1 LNISRKLEPLRVI
14 NRYGRRGEMMNSVK
28 WHTSVVL
35 HSKTDSGEMQAITNT
50 REAAH
55 CLLVYWPDV
64 RGEAYHKAIRT
75 CGLVLRGLVTPE
87 IARQTFLA
95 AAHESSISVLH

>member
-1 LNISRKLEPLRVI
+1 
-14 NRYGRRGEMMNSVK
+14 MMNSVK
-28 WHTSVVL
+28 WHTSVIL
-35 HSKTDSGEMQAITNT
+35 YLKTESEEMQAITNT

-55 CLLVYWPDV
+55 CLLVHWPDE
-64 RGEAYHKAIRT
+64 RGEAYHRAIRT

-95 AAHESSISVLH
+95 AAHESSISVLC

>member
-1 LNISRKLEPLRVI
+1 
-14 NRYGRRGEMMNSVK
+14 MNSVK

-35 HSKTDSGEMQAITNT
+35 NLKTNSSEMQAITNT

-55 CLLVYWPDV
+55 CLLVHWPDE
-64 RGEAYHKAIRT
+64 RGEAYHRAIRT

-95 AAHESSISVLH
+95 AAHESSISVLS

>member
-1 LNISRKLEPLRVI
+1 
-14 NRYGRRGEMMNSVK
+14 MMNYVK
-28 WHTSVVL
+28 WHRSVVL
-35 HSKTDSGEMQAITNT
+35 DLKTDSSEIQAITNT

-55 CLLVYWPDV
+55 CLLVQ
-64 RGEAYHKAIRT
+64 RGEAYHRAIRT

-87 IARQTFLA
+87 IARETFLA